1 MSEAMPFGFVGPS
14 YTAISPTIDNELSMN
29 CYVEQSESEGAAT
42 PKALLQTPGRKVFAT
57 LPEGAVPGGFT
68 VNGRTFFAASNL
80 WELDASG
87 AQINRGSLGLAPT
100 LVTRITA
107 NETQLVVSNNG
118 DLFVLTLG
126 TNAFVAVNMAQFNGP
141 VLTID
146 FCDGYIIA
154 VLINSHTFQVSAL
167 EDATTWS
174 GLDIAT
180 LSYFPDNIVSMICD
194 HRQIQFSSAKKS
206 LWYYNGGAGFPVFI
220 PIQGAFAEVGSG
232 ATFSIVQADESV
244 FWLSQ
249 DERGA
254 LVAMVA
260 NGFNGQRVSTH
271 AIEFAWQQYPTSD
284 DAIGWSYQENGHTF
298 WVIYFPT
305 ANATWVYDIS
315 SQLWHQ
321 RGYWIETNGTY
332 IADRAMCH
340 TYNFGKHLVGDWAS
354 GNVYILSS
362 MFLDDAGNTIRG
374 WRRTPTTGKA
384 NKWVYFEQ
392 IEFVLGTGLATP
404 VPLFDG
410 DGNPRAPQLMLRWS
424 NDSGKTWSKTY
435 FLSVG
440 LQGEYKKRVIKRML
454 GRARKRVWDVTWSD
468 PYPWYFTEAF
478 FEAKVQAN

>member
-1 MSEAMPFGFVGPS
+1 MPEAVPFGFVGPS
-14 YTAISPTIDNELSMN
+14 YTAISPVIDDELAMN
-29 CYVEQSESEGAAT
+29 CYVEKSESEGAAT
-42 PKALLQTPGRKVFAT
+42 VKALLQTPGRKVFAT

-118 DLFVLTLG
+118 DLFVLTLS
-126 TNAFVAVNMAQFNGP
+126 TNAFVAVNMGQFNGL

-146 FCDGYIIA
+146 FADGYIIA
-154 VLINSHTFQVSAL
+154 VLQNSHTFQVSAL

-232 ATFSIVQADESV
+232 ATFSITQADESV

-249 DERGA
+249 DERGS

-260 NGFNGQRVSTH
+260 NGYNGQRVSTH
-271 AIEFAWQQYPTSD
+271 AVEFAWQQFATSN
-284 DAIGWSYQENGHTF
+284 DAISWTYQENGHTF
-298 WVIYFPT
+298 WNILFPT
-305 ANATWVYDIS
+305 ANATWSYDIS
-315 SQLWHQ
+315 SQLW
-321 RGYWIETNGTY
+321 RSAATGSKITEPT
-332 IADRAMCH
+332 
-340 TYNFGKHLVGDWAS
+340 S
-354 GNVYILSS
+354 
-362 MFLDDAGNTIRG
+362 
-374 WRRTPTTGKA
+374 RTGPC
-384 NKWVYFEQ
+384 
-392 IEFVLGTGLATP
+392 ATP
-404 VPLFDG
+404 STSANIWWGIGHREIFTISAR
-410 DGNPRAPQLMLRWS
+410 NTWTTRATRSGAGAERRRRAKRTSGFTSSRSNSCWARASRLRFRCS
-424 NDSGKTWSKTY
+424 TETA
-435 FLSVG
+435 
-440 LQGEYKKRVIKRML
+440 I
-454 GRARKRVWDVTWSD
+454 RARPS
-468 PYPWYFTEAF
+468 
-478 FEAKVQAN
+478 